1 MFFCYFF
8 FVSRRIDPP
17 GVQIPFRAPREPLCR
32 LPSPSLY
39 GCSRSGSRVFSN
51 ALHRGRFP
59 GSFTPKTSDKHTQRA
74 RIVCPS
80 DAAGGIFLERGGGQ
94 KQRRRH
100 SHGVS
105 AQSKVSRH
113 NISIRQKVADARHEA
128 LQYFMV
134 CKVAV
139 RSRRCFFV
147 ERNSAGDFS
156 DTP

>member
-17 GVQIPFRAPREPLCR
+17 AVQIPFRAPREPLFASFAALIQA
-32 LPSPSLY
+32 LPAAAAARFQTLYAGGGSPVPSLPKRQI
-39 GCSRSGSRVFSN
+39 STRN
-51 ALHRGRFP
+51 APVSSALQ
-59 GSFTPKTSDKHTQRA
+59 TQ
-74 RIVCPS
+74 P
-80 DAAGGIFLERGGGQ
+80 AALFLERGGGQ

-105 AQSKVSRH
+105 AQSKVSGH